1 MSSQNIPLKARTDL
15 RDPTEFWPRRPF
27 AFELRRRGYA
37 AQAQCKHPAASS
49 RRRWSSI
56 CIVEM
61 TRELRRFLPIQR
73 CSAGGK
79 TSNTIAS
86 MRWTFV
92 AKRASQII
100 LLKSRTG
107 FRNQPNFG
115 SLLCMARMEFR
126 TSQPSGR
133 ALGNLVRNS
142 NWLLGSRFSRSR
154 CWCWLGYH
162 YRIGNRLRNVDG
174 FRAGLMATN
183 HARSP

>member
-100 LLKSRTG
+100 LEKPHRFPGPSRILAASCSWRG
-107 FRNQPNFG
+107 W
-115 SLLCMARMEFR
+115 SFR

-133 ALGNLVRNS
+133 
-142 NWLLGSRFSRSR
+142 RSR
-154 CWCWLGYH
+154 EPCPEFELAPWEQVL
-162 YRIGNRLRNVDG
+162 
-174 FRAGLMATN
+174 
-183 HARSP
+183 SE

>member
-79 TSNTIAS
+79 TSNTIAQLAVDFCRKES
-86 MRWTFV
+86 V
-92 AKRASQII
+92 ANYSFEKPHRFPEPSRILAASCAWRGWSFGRH
-100 LLKSRTG
+100 SR
-107 FRNQPNFG
+107 RD
-115 SLLCMARMEFR
+115 
-126 TSQPSGR
+126 
-133 ALGNLVRNS
+133 AL
-142 NWLLGSRFSRSR
+142 
-154 CWCWLGYH
+154 
-162 YRIGNRLRNVDG
+162 
-174 FRAGLMATN
+174 
-183 HARSP
+183 

>member
-86 MRWTFV
+86 LRWTFV

-107 FRNQPNFG
+107 FRNPAEFWQPLVHG
-115 SLLCMARMEFR
+115 ADGVSDVTAVGTRFR
-126 TSQPSGR
+126 EPCPELELAPWEQVLSE
-133 ALGNLVRNS
+133 
-142 NWLLGSRFSRSR
+142 
-154 CWCWLGYH
+154 
-162 YRIGNRLRNVDG
+162 
-174 FRAGLMATN
+174 
-183 HARSP
+183 